1 MRAHRNGREREDK
14 REIGRDTDRQSDR
27 QSETDSDQ
35 SDTGRLSQAE

>member
-14 REIGRDTDRQSDR
+14 REIDRDTDRQSDR